1 MNERNVGVRTDD
13 FTSYLSHVFLMM
25 FLGIGLT
32 AIIAVLTSHNMT
44 LLRLA
49 MQLQSGVAGTLV
61 LLAVYVGLSLVLR
74 GALAKANIR
83 LAVGLY
89 LLYAGITGFTWSVL
103 GLIYDVTAIWQAF
116 MSAAVFFGLMTIYA
130 LNTKRDLS
138 SWGRYLIIAVV
149 AVLIS
154 SLLNVFLFRSGTAD
168 LIFSLLGVVLFAGL
182 TAFDV
187 QKIKNFYA
195 ASQGDVNSLA
205 AMGVYSAFMLYLDFI
220 NLFLYLLRIFGRQRD

>member
-1 MNERNVGVRTDD
+1 MNETNVGVRTED
-13 FTSYLSHVFLMM
+13 FTSYLSRVFLMM

-32 AIIAVLTSHNMT
+32 AIVAVLTSHNMT

-195 ASQGDVNSLA
+195 ASQDDVNSLA

>member
-1 MNERNVGVRTDD
+1 MNETNVGVRTED
-13 FTSYLSHVFLMM
+13 FTSYLSRVFLMM

-32 AIIAVLTSHNMT
+32 AIVAVLTSHNMT

-195 ASQGDVNSLA
+195 VSQDDVNSLA

>member
-1 MNERNVGVRTDD
+1 MNETNVGVRTED
-13 FTSYLSHVFLMM
+13 FTSYLSRVFLMM

-32 AIIAVLTSHNMT
+32 AIVAVLTSHNMT

-49 MQLQSGVAGTLV
+49 MQLQSGGAGTLV

-195 ASQGDVNSLA
+195 VSQDDVNSLA

>member
-32 AIIAVLTSHNMT
+32 AIVAVLTSHNMT

>member
-1 MNERNVGVRTDD
+1 MNETNVGVRTED
-13 FTSYLSHVFLMM
+13 FTSYLSRVFLMM

-32 AIIAVLTSHNMT
+32 AIVAVLTSHNMT

-74 GALAKANIR
+74 GAIAKANIR

>member
-1 MNERNVGVRTDD
+1 MNETNVGVRTED
-13 FTSYLSHVFLMM
+13 FTSYLSRVFLMM

-32 AIIAVLTSHNMT
+32 AIVAVLTSHNMT

>member
-103 GLIYDVTAIWQAF
+103 GLIYD
-116 MSAAVFFGLMTIYA
+116 
-130 LNTKRDLS
+130 
-138 SWGRYLIIAVV
+138 
-149 AVLIS
+149 
-154 SLLNVFLFRSGTAD
+154 
-168 LIFSLLGVVLFAGL
+168 
-182 TAFDV
+182 
-187 QKIKNFYA
+187 
-195 ASQGDVNSLA
+195 
-205 AMGVYSAFMLYLDFI
+205 
-220 NLFLYLLRIFGRQRD
+220 

>member
-116 MSAAVFFGLMTIYA
+116 MSASVFFGLMTIYA

-138 SWGRYLIIAVV
+138 SWGRYLIIAIV
-149 AVLIS
+149 AILIS
-154 SLLNVFLFRSGTAD
+154 SLLNVFLFRSGMAD
-168 LIFSLLGVVLFAGL
+168 LIFSLIGVVLFAGL

-195 ASQGDVNSLA
+195 VSQDDVNSLA